1 MGSFDGP
8 IKLTFSLD
16 AHRTVITKVV
26 GKKRREEVR
35 KEGRRLKSDEALS
48 LSFNPIVRASIAR
61 SLARTDSLGGAGDIW
76 LSDDPI
82 LMSPIVV
89 ARARRGARPLAH
101 PAARRGGDD
110 ENGSDSQMFCYLIFF
125 SSACALRP
133 AHPPLVSLHPTK
145 GAISLVS
152 FILATFLVAQFW
164 RKSSA
169 RHASPIERRIAAPI
183 SLPVTKQA
191 KPR

>member
-16 AHRTVITKVV
+16 ARRTVITKVV
-26 GKKRREEVR
+26 GSKGEER
-35 KEGRRLKSDEALS
+35 DERGSEKGRRPKSDEALS

-89 ARARRGARPLAH
+89 ACARAFAH
-101 PAARRGGDD
+101 PAATAATAAAMTKTP
-110 ENGSDSQMFCYLIFF
+110 EIHKCFAIL
-125 SSACALRP
+125 SSSRPSAAPPARP
-133 AHPPLVSLHPTK
+133 AHPPLHPTEE
-145 GAISLVS
+145 AITIVS
-152 FILATFLVAQFW
+152 FILAPFSAALFWSEPSEPRTQASSRQSSVASRPQFLRQ
-164 RKSSA
+164 
-169 RHASPIERRIAAPI
+169 
-183 SLPVTKQA
+183 
-191 KPR
+191 

>member
-1 MGSFDGP
+1 MLPPSAQALKELF
-8 IKLTFSLD
+8 
-16 AHRTVITKVV
+16 
-26 GKKRREEVR
+26 EVLVHQVR
-35 KEGRRLKSDEALS
+35 VRGR
-48 LSFNPIVRASIAR
+48 AR
-61 SLARTDSLGGAGDIW
+61 V
-76 LSDDPI
+76 
-82 LMSPIVV
+82 LMLPPSPPS
-89 ARARRGARPLAH
+89 RRGARPLAH

-110 ENGSDSQMFCYLIFF
+110 ENGSDSQMFYYLIFF

>member
-16 AHRTVITKVV
+16 ARRTVITKVA
-26 GKKRREEVR
+26 GKKRRGERGSENRR
-35 KEGRRLKSDEALS
+35 KQGGRPKSDEALS

-89 ARARRGARPLAH
+89 ACARAFAH
-101 PAARRGGDD
+101 PAATARR
-110 ENGSDSQMFCYLIFF
+110 
-125 SSACALRP
+125 
-133 AHPPLVSLHPTK
+133 
-145 GAISLVS
+145 
-152 FILATFLVAQFW
+152 
-164 RKSSA
+164 
-169 RHASPIERRIAAPI
+169 RR
-183 SLPVTKQA
+183 
-191 KPR
+191 